1 MSYLVSVI
9 KKYGK
14 SVQIGDDTIKAM
26 IQPLRRRNIFYNKTR
41 IPLDNLNGYMLYI
54 GYPNYP
60 LSEKQTINVGGKEYT
75 VIVTEPYMNKDVCCY
90 IWAILKEK
98 SLCR

>member
-1 MSYLVSVI
+1 MSYLVSAI

-26 IQPLRRRNIFYNKTR
+26 IQPLRRRNIFYNKNK
-41 IPLDNLNGYMLYI
+41 IPLDSLNGCMLYV

-60 LSEKQTINVGGKEYT
+60 ISEKQTINVGGKEYT

-98 SLCR
+98 SLC

>member
-14 SVQIGDDTIKAM
+14 SVQIGDNNIKAM
-26 IQPLRRRNIFYNKTR
+26 IQPLRRRHIIYTKNK
-41 IPLDNLNGYMLYI
+41 IPLDNLNDCMLYI

-60 LSEKQTINVGGKEYT
+60 ISEKQTINFDGKEYT
-75 VIVTEPYMNKDVCCY
+75 VVVTEPYMNKDVCRY

-98 SLCR
+98 SLCQ